1 MPLLLFLLFVGVP
14 IAEIA
19 VFIEAGAA
27 IGVMPT
33 LAIVIATAF
42 AGTWLLR
49 AQGLATFAKA
59 QAAMNE
65 GQVPVEQMVHG
76 LFLAVA
82 GILLLTPGFI
92 TDTAGLLLFV
102 PSIRLAL
109 GKKILR
115 ALMVRGQVHVY
126 GAGPGRDP
134 RTGPGGQPP
143 GHDPFAG
150 DPFGGKPG
158 SGGPIIEGEVIEEEG
173 GEERPGKDKPS
184 GRPNPHSPWRP

>member
-19 VFIEAGAA
+19 VFIEAGSA
-27 IGVMPT
+27 IGVVPT

-59 QAAMNE
+59 QASMNE
-65 GQVPVEQMVHG
+65 GQLPVEQMVHG

-92 TDTAGLLLFV
+92 TDTVGLLLFV
-102 PSIRLAL
+102 PGIRLAL
-109 GKKILR
+109 GKKILH
-115 ALMVRGQVHVY
+115 ALMARGQVHVY
-126 GAGPGRDP
+126 GTGPGMGPGR
-134 RTGPGGQPP
+134 QPP
-143 GHDPFAG
+143 GHDPFSG

-158 SGGPIIEGEVIEEEG
+158 PGGPVIEGEIIEEEG
-173 GEERPGKDKPS
+173 EERRPGK
-184 GRPNPHSPWRP
+184 GEPNPNSPWRP

>member
-19 VFIEAGAA
+19 VFIEAGSA
-27 IGVMPT
+27 IGVVPT

-59 QAAMNE
+59 QASMNE
-65 GQVPVEQMVHG
+65 GQLPVEQMVHG

-92 TDTAGLLLFV
+92 TDTVGLLLFV
-102 PSIRLAL
+102 PGIRLAL
-109 GKKILR
+109 GKKVLR
-115 ALMVRGQVHVY
+115 ALMARGQVHVY
-126 GAGPGRDP
+126 GAGPGM
-134 RTGPGGQPP
+134 GPGRQHP
-143 GHDPFAG
+143 GHDPFAH

-158 SGGPIIEGEVIEEEG
+158 RGGPIIEGEVIEEEG
-173 GEERPGKDKPS
+173 EERRPGK
-184 GRPNPHSPWRP
+184 GEPNPNSPWRP

>member
-115 ALMVRGQVHVY
+115 ALMARGQVHVY
-126 GAGPGRDP
+126 SAGPGR
-134 RTGPGGQPP
+134 RPGGEGPAR
-143 GHDPFAG
+143 DPFSG
-150 DPFGGKPG
+150 DPFGGEP
-158 SGGPIIEGEVIEEEG
+158 SRGGPIIEGEVIEEEG
-173 GEERPGKDKPS
+173 GEEHPGKDKPN
-184 GRPNPHSPWRP
+184 GKPNPHSPWRP